1 MCWQTAK
8 QLSLRATT
16 ERCTMTTLNFSPSAS
31 LESVLKTNTS
41 PSLVRTS
48 GTDIGGDLDSLE
60 QHMRHCADK
69 GRRFPRL
76 QLVAEDLHAL
86 ASPRI
91 ITLVTLVVLLA
102 TATANAAIG
111 IFNFI

>member
-1 MCWQTAK
+1 
-8 QLSLRATT
+8 
-16 ERCTMTTLNFSPSAS
+16 MTTLNFSPSAS
-31 LESVLKTNTS
+31 LGSVLKTNTS
-41 PSLVRTS
+41 PSLVRMP

-76 QLVAEDLHAL
+76 QLVAQDLHAL